1 MLSGFVRL
9 WSHLQSQTSACN
21 KILKFWRKSFHE
33 KSSNFKRWHAVRTD
47 PDQNNFS
54 GELPRTP
61 FLQPEPE
68 TFTKWQKHPK
78 NIFFIPFKTFF
89 PRETTWNLS
98 LSIPR
103 YFSVEAPDS
112 VRLVA
117 PNLSLESQANL
128 FLPRCWCH
136 SSKLFY
142 NFLLFCL
149 CSVAIKMLRGLAP
162 LPLALHSPKAS
173 RKKRENVLISFLSSC
188 WLGTNFDGLSH
199 AGCETVPNTWSR

>member
-1 MLSGFVRL
+1 MTSEPTPIKIIFRENCLEHHFSSLNPRL
-9 WSHLQSQTSACN
+9 LQN
-21 KILKFWRKSFHE
+21 GK
-33 KSSNFKRWHAVRTD
+33 
-47 PDQNNFS
+47 NN
-54 GELPRTP
+54 R
-61 FLQPEPE
+61 
-68 TFTKWQKHPK
+68 
-78 NIFFIPFKTFF
+78 KTFF
-89 PRETTWNLS
+89 SFRSKLFLRRETTWNLS

-103 YFSVEAPDS
+103 YFSVEAPNS

-117 PNLSLESQANL
+117 LNLSLESQANL
-128 FLPRCWCH
+128 FLLRCWCH

-173 RKKRENVLISFLSSC
+173 RQKRKNVLISFLSSC

-199 AGCETVPNTWSR
+199 VGCEAAPNTWSR